1 MVDMALMGGISN
13 SLNVALNISKA
24 LLGIRDQAVI
34 QEKVLELTSEIITA
48 QQAAMNAIT
57 AQTALIDQIRTL
69 EKKIMDMEAWGTEKQ
84 RYEFVKVSVWGTFA
98 YVLKEEMAA
107 GSPSHRICANCY
119 DRGKKSVLQAQPRIE
134 MGRRMHLCPECKTT
148 IMMEG

>member
-1 MVDMALMGGISN
+1 MVDMALIGGISN

-57 AQTALIDQIRTL
+57 AQAALIDQIRTL

-98 YVLKEEMAA
+98 YVLKEEMTE
-107 GSPSHRICANCY
+107 GGPSHRICASCY
-119 DRGKKSVLQAQPRIE
+119 DRGKKSVLQAQPKIE
-134 MGRRMHLCPECKTT
+134 MGRRMHLCPECKTA
-148 IMMEG
+148 IMIEG